1 MGGFENV
8 SEGAEQCADLCLVN
22 DQWRRQR
29 NDVAGRS
36 DQDIFLPEAAL
47 EYLIS
52 ACRWLAGQGFK
63 FDCANQ
69 ANVAN
74 VFYMRKASQC
84 VCRLFKCR

>member
-1 MGGFENV
+1 MRCFKDVAER
-8 SEGAEQCADLCLVN
+8 SEQCADLCLVN

-36 DQDIFLPEAAL
+36 DQDIFLPEATL

-52 ACRWLAGQGFK
+52 ACCWLAGQRLK

-74 VFYMRKASQC
+74 VLYVRKASQC